1 VWIAKPNLPGSEN
14 AVRGR
19 YELCWGRAQAFL
31 KQGNGEGPMIDT
43 AREFQFETDV
53 RLTANQGG
61 RRSRTIG
68 VVVHATRGGTANAD
82 TDYRATINF
91 FLAPGTPASAHF
103 VVGPSRVC
111 RMVEDDDQSWH
122 GGVNNATHLGIEI
135 AQPASQP
142 PFSDFQY
149 KAAAA
154 IVREWCRKYDIP
166 AEHVDSQARPG
177 IIGHEETEQGRGVGK
192 TDPGRQFDWAHFMEL
207 VRLDEA
213 PSPFVIGEGFR
224 AFLRE
229 HPEAGEPR
237 HDEAHDPFGN
247 AYLWLKPTT
256 TYTKGALLHWRKSLN
271 RVTLV
276 SWESGSAPAASL
288 DEYLAAHPEAGVP
301 EHDQQDDVLG
311 NRYVWL
317 APSARHPSGAL
328 VVWRAWMKAVTVVSW
343 DEAATGVDGSAI
355 LPLGQVMAQCQIL
368 REFYDSDDDFQIWA
382 APQPNGR
389 FETASCSAAALAA
402 LLTAYAHP
410 TNISGAIRLLGDGRI
425 SPEVGLKDAS
435 LEGMRQALA
444 EIGVAAERAF
454 LDHDRLVRW
463 LNDGT
468 PVILDLPGMFGGI
481 GHILVAVSGD
491 ADGCDLV
498 DSADRFRP
506 RWRAT
511 REQLADL
518 SRRADGQLAGLRI
531 RPTRS
536 ARRARRAAAPAPA
549 QAAPAP
555 ARAPTK
561 PTEATAKPPKAAAKP
576 SEAATKPARR
586 RRAPDAK
593 PAAATPK
600 PRRRARRT
608 DRIV

>member
-1 VWIAKPNLPGSEN
+1 
-14 AVRGR
+14 
-19 YELCWGRAQAFL
+19 
-31 KQGNGEGPMIDT
+31 MIDAAT
-43 AREFQFETDV
+43 ELQFETDV
-53 RLTANQGG
+53 RLTANKGG
-61 RRSRTIG
+61 RRSRTVG
-68 VVVHATRGGTANAD
+68 VVVHATRGGTANAEA
-82 TDYRATINF
+82 DYRATINF

-111 RMVEDDDQSWH
+111 RMVDDDDQAWH
-122 GGVNNATHLGIEI
+122 GAVNNATHLGIEI

-154 IVREWCRKYDIP
+154 IVRAWCQKYGIP
-166 AEHVDSQARPG
+166 MEHVGSQSQPG
-177 IIGHEETEQGRGVGK
+177 ILGHDESEQGKGVGK
-192 TDPGRQFDWAHFMEL
+192 TDPGRQFDWARFMTL
-207 VRLDEA
+207 VRRDEA

-229 HPEAGEPR
+229 RPEAGEPR
-237 HDEAHDPFGN
+237 HDEAYDPFGN

-256 TYTKGALLHWRKSLN
+256 TYKQGALLHWRKSLN
-271 RVTLV
+271 HVTLV
-276 SWESGSAPAASL
+276 SWEMGSTPAPSL
-288 DEYLAAHPEAGVP
+288 GEYLAAHPEVGGP
-301 EHDQQDDVLG
+301 EHDEQDDVLG

-328 VVWRAWMKAVTVVSW
+328 AIWRSWLKAVTVVSW
-343 DEAATGVDGSAI
+343 DGAATGADRPAI

-368 REFYDSDDDFQIWA
+368 REFYDSDGDFQIWA

-389 FETASCSAAALAA
+389 FDTASCSAAALAA
-402 LLTAYAHP
+402 VLTAYGRP
-410 TNISGAIRLLGDGRI
+410 TNISAAIRLLGDGRI

-444 EIGVAAERAF
+444 EIDVAAERAF
-454 LDHDRLVRW
+454 LDHDGLVRW

-511 REQLADL
+511 RAQLADL

-531 RPTRS
+531 RPARS
-536 ARRARRAAAPAPA
+536 TRRARRSAAPAPA
-549 QAAPAP
+549 PVVPAP
-555 ARAPTK
+555 ARA
-561 PTEATAKPPKAAAKP
+561 ATKPPKAAAKP
-576 SEAATKPARR
+576 SESAARRSEAAAKPPEAAAKPARR
-586 RRAPDAK
+586 RRAP
-593 PAAATPK
+593 AAEAAAEATPK

-608 DRIV
+608 DRTE